1 MAASWPFPT
10 FPVSDGFR
18 WRVKILAIQ
27 EPGEIEEV
35 IRVSMAARRTL
46 EITGGGS
53 KRAIGCPVG
62 ADAVLDLSALDRI
75 TLYEPEELVLT
86 VQAGARLDAVAAV
99 LAERNQELAFEPM
112 DVSPLTGSSGSGTIG
127 GMLSVGF
134 AGPRR
139 LKAGGPRDHFLGA
152 SAVSGHGETI
162 KAGGRVVKNVTGY
175 DMCKLLAGSWGT
187 LAVMTEVTL
196 KVMPRA
202 ESETTLVLSGLA
214 EADAGRAMTA
224 ALGSPCDVSG
234 AAHIPASALRGLGG
248 RLGALD
254 GRAATLLRVEG
265 IAVSVASRADVL
277 ATTLSA
283 FGAIERV
290 EGVESAALWRAVR
303 DVEPMALT
311 GPLGAWAVW
320 RIVCPPVAGC
330 GLARELAGTCGGDA
344 LIDWGGGL
352 VWLAVPPA
360 PDAFASLVRGAAGAA
375 GGHAMLFRAEETLR
389 RQVPVFEPLPSGIAA
404 LNRGIKTNFDPL
416 GILNPGR
423 MGLEAGA

>member
-1 MAASWPFPT
+1 MKTIA
-10 FPVSDGFR
+10 VR
-18 WRVKILAIQ
+18 
-27 EPGEIEEV
+27 EPGEIEEIV
-35 IRVSMAARRTL
+35 RVSMTARRTL
-46 EITGGGS
+46 EIAGSGG
-53 KRAIGCPVG
+53 KRAMGCPAA
-62 ADAVLDLSALDRI
+62 ADAVLDLAALDKI

-86 VQAGARLDAVAAV
+86 VQAGARLDVVAAV
-99 LAERNQELAFEPM
+99 LAGRNQELAFEPM
-112 DVSPLTGSSGSGTIG
+112 DVSGLTGSSGSGTIG
-127 GMLSVGF
+127 GMLSAGF

-139 LKAGGPRDHFLGA
+139 LKSGGPRDHFLGA
-152 SAVSGHGETI
+152 SAVTGHGETI

-202 ESETTLVLSGLA
+202 ETETTLVLSGLA

-234 AAHIPASALRGLGG
+234 AAYIPASALRGSGG
-248 RLGALD
+248 RPGTLD
-254 GRAATLLRVEG
+254 GRAATLLRLEG
-265 IAVSVASRADVL
+265 IAVSVASRADML
-277 ATTLSA
+277 ATALSG
-283 FGAIERV
+283 FGGIERV
-290 EGVESAALWRAVR
+290 TGTGSAALWRAVR
-303 DVEPMALT
+303 DVEPMALA

-330 GLARELAGTCGGDA
+330 GLARDLAEACGGDA

-360 PDAFASLVRGAAGAA
+360 ADAFASLVRKAAAAA
-375 GGHAMLFRAEETLR
+375 GGHAMLFRADEALR
-389 RQVPVFEPLPSGIAA
+389 RQVPVFAPLPPEIAA
-404 LNRGIKTNFDPL
+404 LNRAIKATFDPL

-423 MGLEAGA
+423 LGLEAGA